1 MVIKWRD
8 MSSRITAGIDVGTYE
23 VRVVVAQQG
32 AESYL
37 PTILGTGRAESKG
50 LRHGY
55 IINTADV
62 AKSVSLAI
70 KQAEKS
76 SGIKIKK
83 GFISIGGV
91 GLSGLNSQGSTI
103 VGRADQEIT
112 ETDVEQALSSAEE
125 SIPAALMQNR
135 KIIYSIPT
143 SWKIDG
149 KPVLGRV
156 LGMKGVKL
164 ETKALFV
171 SCIEPHLD
179 DLVEAVEE
187 TRVKVIDVVA
197 SPIAASFVTLSKSQ
211 KIAGCVLANIGA
223 ETVSIVV
230 FENNIPISLE
240 VFPIGGS
247 DITNDI
253 ALGLKISLEEAE
265 SIKLGG
271 VTATSYSKKKLEEII
286 SARLGDIFELIEAH
300 LKKIGRSGVLPAGII
315 ITGGSSSIGL
325 IEDLARSYLRLPSRI
340 ASLNIGNG
348 KFQIKDSS
356 WSVAYGLCII
366 SNLPDEEERLGLKK
380 HSQNMFKKIWQ
391 ALKHFLP

>member
-1 MVIKWRD
+1 
-8 MSSRITAGIDVGTYE
+8 MSSHITAGIDIGTYE
-23 VRVVVAQQG
+23 VRVVVAQQ
-32 AESYL
+32 EIENSL
-37 PTILGTGRAESKG
+37 PIILGTGRSESKG

-62 AKSVSLAI
+62 TKSVSLAI
-70 KQAEKS
+70 RQAEKS
-76 SGIKIKK
+76 SGVKIKK
-83 GFISIGGV
+83 AFISIGGV
-91 GLSGLNSQGSTI
+91 GLSGVTSQGSTI
-103 VGRADQEIT
+103 ISRADQEIT
-112 ETDVEQALSSAEE
+112 ETDIEQAILAAEE
-125 SIPAALMQNR
+125 SIPNASMQNR

-143 SWKIDG
+143 LWKIDG

-156 LGMKGVKL
+156 LRMKAVKL

-187 TRVKVIDVVA
+187 VGIEVIDVVA

-240 VFPIGGS
+240 IFPIGGS

-265 SIKLGG
+265 TIKLGG
-271 VTATSYSKKKLEEII
+271 VTSTSYPKKKLEEII
-286 SARLGDIFELIEAH
+286 SARLGDIFELIEVH
-300 LKKIGRSGVLPAGII
+300 LKKIGKSGVLPAGVI
-315 ITGGSSSIGL
+315 ITGGSSSLGL

-340 ASLNIGNG
+340 ASLEIGNG

-366 SNLPDEEERLGLKK
+366 SSIPDEEERLGLKK
-380 HSQNMFKKIWQ
+380 HSTNLFKTIGKT
-391 ALKHFLP
+391 LKHFLP

>member
-1 MVIKWRD
+1 

-23 VRVVVAQQG
+23 VRVVVAEQNS
-32 AESYL
+32 ENSL

-62 AKSVSLAI
+62 TKSVSLAVR
-70 KQAEKS
+70 QAEKS

-83 GFISIGGV
+83 AFISIGGI
-91 GLSGLNSQGSTI
+91 GLSGINSQGSTI
-103 VGRADQEIT
+103 VSRADQEIT
-112 ETDVEQALSSAEE
+112 EIDTEQAVLSAED
-125 SIPAALMQNR
+125 SIPNALIQNR

-143 SWKIDG
+143 AWKVDG

-164 ETKALFV
+164 EAKTLFV

-179 DLVEAVEE
+179 DLVLAVEE
-187 TRVKVIDVVA
+187 AGVDVIDVVA

-253 ALGLKISLEEAE
+253 ALGLKVSLEEAE

-271 VTATSYSKKKLEEII
+271 VTATNYSKKKLEDII

-300 LKKIGRSGVLPAGII
+300 LKKIGKSGVLPAGII

-325 IEDLARSYLRLPSRI
+325 IEDLARSYLRLPSRT
-340 ASLNIGNG
+340 ASLDIGNG

-356 WSVAYGLCII
+356 WSVAFGLCII

-380 HSQNMFKKIWQ
+380 HGKTIFKKVLQ
-391 ALKHFLP
+391 TLKQFLP

>member
-1 MVIKWRD
+1 

-23 VRVVVAQQG
+23 VRVVVAEQNS
-32 AESYL
+32 ENNL

-55 IINTADV
+55 IMNTADV
-62 AKSVSLAI
+62 TKSVVLAVR
-70 KQAEKS
+70 QAEKS

-83 GFISIGGV
+83 AFISIGGV
-91 GLSGLNSQGSTI
+91 GLSGINSQGSTI
-103 VGRADQEIT
+103 VSRADQEIT
-112 ETDVEQALSSAEE
+112 EADTELAILSAEE
-125 SIPAALMQNR
+125 SIPSALTQNR

-143 SWKIDG
+143 LWKIDG
-149 KPVLGRV
+149 KQVLGRV

-179 DLVEAVEE
+179 DLAMAVEE
-187 TRVKVIDVVA
+187 AGVEVIDVVA

-211 KIAGCVLANIGA
+211 KIAGCVLANVGA

-240 VFPIGGS
+240 IFPIGGS

-253 ALGLKISLEEAE
+253 ALGLKVSLEEAE

-271 VTATSYSKKKLEEII
+271 VTSTNYSKKRLEDII

-300 LKKIGRSGVLPAGII
+300 LKKIGKSGVLPAGII

-366 SNLPDEEERLGLKK
+366 GNLPDEEERLGLKK
-380 HSQNMFKKIWQ
+380 HSRTIFKKVLQTIKQ
-391 ALKHFLP
+391 FLP

>member
-1 MVIKWRD
+1 

-23 VRVVVAQQG
+23 VRVVVAKH
-32 AESYL
+32 ESENGL
-37 PTILGTGRAESKG
+37 PTIIGTGKSESKG

-55 IINTADV
+55 IINSDDV
-62 AKSVSLAI
+62 TKSVSLALR
-70 KQAEKS
+70 QAEKTA
-76 SGIKIKK
+76 GFKIKRV
-83 GFISIGGV
+83 FISIGGV
-91 GLSGLNSQGSTI
+91 GLSGLTSQGSTI
-103 VGRADQEIT
+103 VSRADQEIT
-112 ETDVEQALSSAEE
+112 EADIELATAAAEE
-125 SIPAALMQNR
+125 SIPNALIQNR
-135 KIIYSIPT
+135 KIVYSIPIA
-143 SWKIDG
+143 WKIDG

-164 ETKALFV
+164 ETKTLFV
-171 SCIEPHLD
+171 TCIESHLN
-179 DLVEAVEE
+179 DLVEAVEDAGVE
-187 TRVKVIDVVA
+187 VVDVVA

-230 FENNIPISLE
+230 FENNIPVSLE

-271 VTATSYSKKKLEEII
+271 VTSTSYSKKKLEDII
-286 SARLGDIFELIEAH
+286 SARLGDIFELIETH
-300 LKKIGRSGVLPAGII
+300 LKKIGKSGVLPAGII

-366 SNLPDEEERLGLKK
+366 SNIPDEEERLGIKKQSKTIFNKILQGLK
-380 HSQNMFKKIWQ
+380 Q
-391 ALKHFLP
+391 FLP

>member
-1 MVIKWRD
+1 
-8 MSSRITAGIDVGTYE
+8 
-23 VRVVVAQQG
+23 VRVVVVEDG
-32 AESYL
+32 VENYL

-62 AKSVSLAI
+62 TKSVDLAV

-83 GFISIGGV
+83 AFISIGGV
-91 GLSGLNSQGSTI
+91 GLSGINSQGSTI

-112 ETDVEQALSSAEE
+112 ETDIEQAISVAEE
-125 SIPAALMQNR
+125 SISSALIQNR

-143 SWKIDG
+143 LWKVDG

-156 LGMKGVKL
+156 LGMKGIKL
-164 ETKALFV
+164 EAKVLFV

-179 DLVEAVEE
+179 DLIEAVEKTGVE
-187 TRVKVIDVVA
+187 AIDVVA
-197 SPIAASFVTLSKSQ
+197 SPIAASFITLSKSQ

-230 FENNIPISLE
+230 FEDNIPISLE
-240 VFPIGGS
+240 IFPIGGS

-253 ALGLKISLEEAE
+253 ALGLKVSLEEAE

-271 VTATSYSKKKLEEII
+271 VTATSYSRKKLEEII

-300 LKKIGRSGVLPAGII
+300 LKKIGKSGVLPAGII

-340 ASLNIGNG
+340 ASLNMGNG

-366 SNLPDEEERLGLKK
+366 GNLPDEEERLGLKK
-380 HSQNMFKKIWQ
+380 HSKNLFKKVLQ
-391 ALKHFLP
+391 TLKQFLP

>member
-1 MVIKWRD
+1 

-23 VRVVVAQQG
+23 VRVVVAEQNS
-32 AESYL
+32 ENSL

-62 AKSVSLAI
+62 TKSVDLAVR
-70 KQAEKS
+70 QAEKS

-83 GFISIGGV
+83 AFISIGGI
-91 GLSGLNSQGSTI
+91 GLSGINSQGSTI
-103 VGRADQEIT
+103 VSRADQEIT
-112 ETDVEQALSSAEE
+112 EADTELAVLSAED
-125 SIPAALMQNR
+125 SIPKALIQNR

-143 SWKIDG
+143 YWKIDG

-164 ETKALFV
+164 EAKTLFV

-179 DLVEAVEE
+179 DLVSAVEE
-187 TRVKVIDVVA
+187 AGVDVIDVVA

-230 FENNIPISLE
+230 FENNIPVSLE

-253 ALGLKISLEEAE
+253 ALGLKVSLEEAE

-271 VTATSYSKKKLEEII
+271 VTATNYSKKRLEDII

-300 LKKIGRSGVLPAGII
+300 LKKIGKSGVLPAGII

-325 IEDLARSYLRLPSRI
+325 IEDLARSYLHLPSRI
-340 ASLNIGNG
+340 ASLDIGNG

-356 WSVAYGLCII
+356 WSVAFGLCII
-366 SNLPDEEERLGLKK
+366 GNLPDEEERLGIKK
-380 HSQNMFKKIWQ
+380 HGKTIFKKILQ
-391 ALKHFLP
+391 ALKQFLP